1 MHSKSVNCK
10 NTKHQSLFALPV
22 TYISVTDGAAYKKIK
37 KMVIKIIAISTFQY
51 IILYIIGNNDSR
63 KVLDF
68 LIRNASKKKLTD
80 FFFFLQE
87 MGLSL
92 ILNMLKQSSSTLSV
106 ALKLIRYNISS

>member
-1 MHSKSVNCK
+1 MHYQLRIYQLRMVLH
-10 NTKHQSLFALPV
+10 TKIRL
-22 TYISVTDGAAYKKIK
+22 KI
-37 KMVIKIIAISTFQY
+37 MVIKIIAISTFQY
-51 IILYIIGNNDSR
+51 IILHIIGNNDSR